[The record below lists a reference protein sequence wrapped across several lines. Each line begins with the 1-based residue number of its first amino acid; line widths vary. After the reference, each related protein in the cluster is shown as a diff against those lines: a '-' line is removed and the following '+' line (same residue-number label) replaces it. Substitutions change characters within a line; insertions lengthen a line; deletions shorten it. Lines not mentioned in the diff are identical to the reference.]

1 MKILKHEQLADEM
14 IVLGNINECLKLIIL
29 IASTIDVPV
38 GYWNVNLFLHR
49 FCVTFLSQCDFFVVV
64 GSAADVCDLQMKDI
78 ILSVNRKDVSTM
90 TLPQVQHM
98 VDNAAKQGHVELKVK
113 REAAEGETQQS
124 MITKK
129 LDILHTEIP

>member
-1 MKILKHEQLADEM
+1 MCNFFIL
-14 IVLGNINECLKLIIL
+14 V
-29 IASTIDVPV
+29 
-38 GYWNVNLFLHR
+38 W
-49 FCVTFLSQCDFFVVV
+49 FFVVV

-129 LDILHTEIP
+129 LDILHIEIP

>member
-1 MKILKHEQLADEM
+1 
-14 IVLGNINECLKLIIL
+14 
-29 IASTIDVPV
+29 
-38 GYWNVNLFLHR
+38 
-49 FCVTFLSQCDFFVVV
+49 
-64 GSAADVCDLQMKDI
+64 
-78 ILSVNRKDVSTM
+78 M

-129 LDILHTEIP
+129 LDILHIETP

>member
-1 MKILKHEQLADEM
+1 M
-14 IVLGNINECLKLIIL
+14 IL

-38 GYWNVNLFLHR
+38 GYWYVILFLHR
-49 FCVTFLSQCDFFVVV
+49 FCVTFLSQCDFFVV

-129 LDILHTEIP
+129 LDILHIEIP